1 MEEKWN
7 GNCLKFDLEMV
18 QTISENLWKQDD
30 HPNKKSGRKRNQGL
44 IVAIVFLIIMD
55 IIASAY
61 AVSALSQIGEDIAVN
76 SMIMKL
82 LAACYLATIAS
93 IWIVYNIKHVRIYN
107 YLMFRK
113 SIQNFI
119 RAMEYQVCV
128 SQEGVYVGICGK
140 RFQWTWDQLEWYRSY
155 PKVLLLCMEGYYIY
169 LDVTRLEKEE
179 HTHLYQTIQKTGQ
192 KSPTDEINTNV
203 HLTALKK
210 LYRYGKHEKN
220 DLQG

>member
-44 IVAIVFLIIMD
+44 IAAIVFLIIMD

-61 AVSALSQIGEDIAVN
+61 AVSALSQIGEDIAVS

-113 SIQNFI
+113 SIQNFM

-140 RFQWTWDQLEWYRSY
+140 RFQWTWEQLEWYRSY
-155 PKVLLLCMEGYYIY
+155 PQVLLLCMEGYYIY
-169 LDVTRLEKEE
+169 LDMTRLTKEE
-179 HTHLYQTIQKTGQ
+179 RLNQHQLIQKTGC
-192 KSPTDEINTNV
+192 SESVDAINTNV
-203 HLTALKK
+203 HLKALRR
-210 LYRYGKHEKN
+210 LYQYGKRTHMV
-220 DLQG
+220 